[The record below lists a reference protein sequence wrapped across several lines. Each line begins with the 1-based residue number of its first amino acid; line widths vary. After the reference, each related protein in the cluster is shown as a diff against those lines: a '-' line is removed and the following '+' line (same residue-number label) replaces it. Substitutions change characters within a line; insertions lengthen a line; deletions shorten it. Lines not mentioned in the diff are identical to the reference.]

1 MAYDHNP
8 GFRRFIEE
16 TGSSIY
22 GHPDFKKEDVEAR
35 QQLFQRLAER
45 IWTLDRLMLVASEQ

>member
-1 MAYDHNP
+1 MTTILDSDASS
-8 GFRRFIEE
+8 RRQGLPFKA
-16 TGSSIY
+16 
-22 GHPDFKKEDVEAR
+22 HPDFKKADVEAR